1 MQCMWKMINLRL
13 HNGSVSKSALLCK
26 CEDRSLNPQYSC
38 KKSGMSV
45 GACNLRI
52 RRCRKEDPRTSL
64 AGLPSCDVMFPI
76 HEGSCFKEVS
86 QRKTNEDI
94 WCSAVV
100 SMFAFTDTCNY
111 THSLNTYNHTWKRV
125 EFLIGKTSWR
135 VIRLYGTAFRKNNV
149 YSSGV
154 CHISRI

>member
-1 MQCMWKMINLRL
+1 MKNLRL
-13 HNGSVSKSALLCK
+13 HNGSVSKSACSVSVRTGVWIHSTHAKSQACLLVPVISASGGA
-26 CEDRSLNPQYSC
+26 DR
-38 KKSGMSV
+38 
-45 GACNLRI
+45 RI
-52 RRCRKEDPRTSL
+52 PRLHWL
-64 AGLPSCDVMFPI
+64 ASPAVILCFLFS
-76 HEGSCFKEVS
+76 EGSCFKEES

-100 SMFAFTDTCNY
+100 SMFAFTDTCIY

-149 YSSGV
+149 CSSGV